1 MRAHLRA
8 GCGPELA
15 FRRLGPANGLAWTA
29 ASNFGVGCKS
39 RPCKLHVVFSDQA
52 DSTWL
57 AVKTRGR
64 SLGLRWFG
72 CRADGWFYWI
82 SVEHRQNPHRAAAG
96 AAQFSGSCHNR
107 RVHGRQPSITTR
119 TYTSSS
125 TTWKAGISSFRLAY
139 RKPSSL
145 LGNKVRQAPELWYAY
160 SRFAGPRP
168 NRNSQFPCCETRPP
182 ASISYESRVYRPH
195 NRNSSTRCNGD
206 RRPGNPGGE
215 MY

>member
-1 MRAHLRA
+1 MWAHLRA

-15 FRRLGPANGLAWTA
+15 FRRLGPAGGLAWTA

-72 CRADGWFYWI
+72 CRADGWVYWI

-96 AAQFSGSCHNR
+96 AAQFSGSCHNSR
-107 RVHGRQPSITTR
+107 HPNCGTHTTSLRAQDPTATVNSPAVKLAHRLVYHTRAASSGRTTG
-119 TYTSSS
+119 TLQHSVTSV
-125 TTWKAGISSFRLAY
+125 TTI
-139 RKPSSL
+139 
-145 LGNKVRQAPELWYAY
+145 E
-160 SRFAGPRP
+160 
-168 NRNSQFPCCETRPP
+168 
-182 ASISYESRVYRPH
+182 ESR
-195 NRNSSTRCNGD
+195 
-206 RRPGNPGGE
+206 
-215 MY
+215 